1 MLQKEKQLALHGFSS
16 LALGYGPYHTFK
28 PKKSFKVVS
37 YPIENPRWIL
47 FKSRKN
53 P

>member
-1 MLQKEKQLALHGFSS
+1 MLQKEKKLAFHGFSG
-16 LALGYGPYHTFK
+16 LALGYGPYHAFK
-28 PKKSFKVVS
+28 PKKSFKIIF
-37 YPIENPRWIL
+37 YPIEYPRWIL